1 MFQENSA
8 RGHFAMTSPSQTA
21 VSKTDTPGLG
31 PDGLSKG
38 KDRKGGELVGRS
50 PGQLMWARFRRDRV
64 GVISAY
70 VVLFFFAVGLLA
82 PVISSLYGKDP
93 YTRYGMLTPGL
104 LTNGYPT
111 QPNGGISSEFWFG
124 IEPTLGRDVFMQLVY
139 GIRTTL
145 YTAVAITIASVLT
158 AIVLGVA
165 AGYFGGR
172 IDYFIG
178 RVIDLLMAFPN
189 QLFFV
194 AFVPVVGAVFVAPE
208 DAMPTWLR
216 ATILILVMWFL
227 GWMSLARLL
236 RGQVL
241 SLRER
246 EFIEAAKVSGASPAR
261 IIRRELLPNVV
272 TPILVQTTYMLPN
285 FVTSIAGLSFLG
297 VGFVEPTPDWGRMF
311 ANAAD
316 YYRNDITYLFFP
328 GLAMVIFIVAFNLL
342 GDSVRDAFDPKRA
355 R

>member
-1 MFQENSA
+1 
-8 RGHFAMTSPSQTA
+8 MTSPSQAAA
-21 VSKTDTPGLG
+21 VEAETPVLVPQGPHSK
-31 PDGLSKG
+31 K
-38 KDRKGGELVGRS
+38 RKSGALTGRS
-50 PGQLMWARFRRDRV
+50 PGQLMWMRFKRDRT
-64 GVISAY
+64 GVTSAC

-82 PVISSLYGKDP
+82 PVISKVYGKDP
-93 YTRYGMLTPGL
+93 YTRYGQVTPGL
-104 LTNGYPT
+104 LVNQYPA
-111 QPNGGISSEFWFG
+111 QPNGGISADFWFG
-124 IEPTLGRDVFMQLVY
+124 IEPGLGRDVFMQLLY
-139 GIRTTL
+139 GIRNTL
-145 YTAVAITIASVLT
+145 GLAVAITAVSVLT
-158 AIVLGVA
+158 AILLGVS

-172 IDYFIG
+172 FDYFVG
-178 RVIDLLMAFPN
+178 RFTDLLMAFPN
-189 QLFFV
+189 QLFFL
-194 AFVPVVGAVFVAPE
+194 AFAPVVGAVFVAPE
-208 DAMPTWLR
+208 DEMPTWLR
-216 ATILILVMWFL
+216 AVIIILVMWFL

-246 EFIEAAKVSGASPAR
+246 EFVEAAKVSGASPWR
-261 IIRRELLPNVV
+261 IIRRELVPNVL

-297 VGFVEPTPDWGRMF
+297 FGLVEPTPDWGRMF

-328 GLAMVIFIVAFNLL
+328 GIAMVVFIVAFNLL

>member
-1 MFQENSA
+1 
-8 RGHFAMTSPSQTA
+8 MTSPSQTA

-50 PGQLMWARFRRDRV
+50 PGQLMWARFKRDRT

-82 PVISSLYGKDP
+82 PVISALYGKDP
-93 YTRYGMLTPGL
+93 YTRYGMITPGL

-158 AIVLGVA
+158 AILLGVA
-165 AGYFGGR
+165 AGYFGGK

-178 RVIDLLMAFPN
+178 RFIDLLMAFPN

-194 AFVPVVGAVFVAPE
+194 AFVPVVAAIVVAPE

-216 ATILILVMWFL
+216 AIILILVMWFL

-297 VGFVEPTPDWGRMF
+297 VGYVEPTPDWGRMF

>member
-1 MFQENSA
+1 
-8 RGHFAMTSPSQTA
+8 MTSPSQTA
-21 VSKTDTPGLG
+21 GTTTDTPGLG
-31 PDGLSKG
+31 PEGLTSKKNG
-38 KDRKGGELVGRS
+38 KNGKNDPLQGRS
-50 PGQLMWARFRRDRV
+50 PGQLMWTRFKRDRI
-64 GVISAY
+64 GVISAG
-70 VVLFFFAVGLLA
+70 VVLFFFLIGVLA
-82 PVISSLYGKDP
+82 PVISKIYGKDP
-93 YTRYGMLTPGL
+93 YTRYGQITPGL
-104 LTNGYPT
+104 LVNQYPAG
-111 QPNGGISSEFWFG
+111 PNGGISGDFWFG
-124 IEPTLGRDVFMQLVY
+124 IEPGLGRDVFMQLLY
-139 GIRTTL
+139 GIRNTL
-145 YTAVAITIASVLT
+145 GLAVGITLVSVLT
-158 AIVLGVA
+158 AILLGVA

-178 RVIDLLMAFPN
+178 RFIDLLMAFPN

-194 AFVPVVGAVFVAPE
+194 AFVPVMGAVFVAPE
-208 DAMPTWLR
+208 DEMPEWLR
-216 ATILILVMWFL
+216 ASIIILVMWFL

-246 EFIEAAKVSGASPAR
+246 EFVEAAKVSGASPWR
-261 IIRRELLPNVV
+261 IIRRELVPNVM

-297 VGFVEPTPDWGRMF
+297 VGLVEPTPDWGRMF

-328 GLAMVIFIVAFNLL
+328 GIAMVVFIVAFNLL

>member
-1 MFQENSA
+1 
-8 RGHFAMTSPSQTA
+8 MTSPSQTA

-50 PGQLMWARFRRDRV
+50 PGQLMWARFKRDRT
-64 GVISAY
+64 GVISAW
-70 VVLFFFAVGLLA
+70 VVVFFFAVGLLA
-82 PVISSLYGKDP
+82 PVISALYGKDP

-111 QPNGGISSEFWFG
+111 QPNGGISADFWFG

-145 YTAVAITIASVLT
+145 YTAVAITLASVLT

-165 AGYFGGR
+165 AGYFGGKV
-172 IDYFIG
+172 DYFIG
-178 RVIDLLMAFPN
+178 RIIDLLMAFPN

-194 AFVPVVGAVFVAPE
+194 AFVPVVGAIFVAPE

-216 ATILILVMWFL
+216 AAILILVMWFL

-272 TPILVQTTYMLPN
+272 TPILVQSTYMLPN
-285 FVTSIAGLSFLG
+285 FVTAIAGLSFLG
-297 VGFVEPTPDWGRMF
+297 VGYVEPTPDWGRMF

-328 GLAMVIFIVAFNLL
+328 GVAMVVFIVAFNLL